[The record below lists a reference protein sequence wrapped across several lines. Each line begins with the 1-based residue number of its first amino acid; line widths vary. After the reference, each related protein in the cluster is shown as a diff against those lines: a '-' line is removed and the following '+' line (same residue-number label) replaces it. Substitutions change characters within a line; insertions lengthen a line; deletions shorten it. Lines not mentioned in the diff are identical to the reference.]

1 MVQPYKLTFL
11 KLKPNDSLRA
21 TRHKREKEADIC
33 ACIVE
38 NMIFWTVPT
47 IQKILKIWR
56 QWRMQTCSVKQCQHH
71 LMGRSARHQ
80 YNLLRS
86 SKPAYRKG
94 ALSNQCTE
102 MAIYQHKSRNHYL
115 LVNCNQQLQESSLE
129 KIYMLGGSCTGPC
142 KAAYFDLPGKK
153 KKKTSS

>member
-115 LVNCNQQLQESSLE
+115 LVISNYKRVPWRRYTCLADHVLVLVKRLILIYQE
-129 KIYMLGGSCTGPC
+129 
-142 KAAYFDLPGKK
+142 KK
-153 KKKTSS
+153 KKN